1 MSLDTHIRFLQPVDP
16 RLVWEVMRRVIEAPA
31 GYIWDRHP
39 AHDANDPV
47 WKYSDNAVWISNG
60 YAMHEAGIYDTSLVA
75 AAMYYGAEGSM
86 LDDSEYHGEDAVV
99 NMTTGETS
107 PVPASHIP
115 PPGYVDINFCN
126 GQRDRHAELAHR
138 LITELGV
145 LAALRMDYEGTWTVL
160 PPQPTLSDVQ
170 QALGFPVTA

>member
-75 AAMYYGAEGSM
+75 ATMYYGAEGSM
-86 LDDSEYHGEDAVV
+86 LDDSEYDEGF
-99 NMTTGETS
+99 
-107 PVPASHIP
+107 PAAQIP
-115 PPGYVDINFCN
+115 PPAYVHIHFCN
-126 GQRDRHAELAHR
+126 GHRDRHDELAHR
-138 LITELGV
+138 LIAEVGIP
-145 LAALRMDYEGTWTVL
+145 AALERDCEGTWTLL
-160 PPQPTLSDVQ
+160 PSRPTLGDVQ
-170 QALGFPVTA
+170 RALGFTVRTSPRA